1 MLENEIIEKL
11 IEQLDFT
18 RKAAQLMASIAKERS
33 AQKELAWLAEVQ
45 KYKSLAELRSAELK
59 YSLSSKIE
67 LDDLN
72 TPMPC
77 GHLARYAF
85 TDDPKSDDGS
95 TWNCALCLLAQK
107 DN

>member
-18 RKAAQLMASIAKERS
+18 RKAAQLMVAIAKERS

-45 KYKSLAELRSAELK
+45 KYKSLSELRSAELE
-59 YSLSSKIE
+59 YSLEKKIE
-67 LDDLN
+67 FDDLN

-85 TDDPKSDDGS
+85 TDDPKPDNGS
-95 TWNCALCLLAQK
+95 TWNCARCLLEAK
-107 DN
+107 